1 MADQNILAGDINVL
15 AQVRSDVKEYEG
27 NCDRLYAL
35 CPALLCERYRLGAPE
50 ALSGLK
56 GYEILE
62 AVGRRRGYLISGGEV
77 DLE

>member
-1 MADQNILAGDINVL
+1 MIRFFVT
-15 AQVRSDVKEYEG
+15 
-27 NCDRLYAL
+27 
-35 CPALLCERYRLGAPE
+35 PE

-77 DLE
+77 NLERAAKMMLDEFRSAKIGRISLEVPKK